1 MGNKDYAV
9 RLRLPE
15 ISAEEL
21 EGYTDYEDFLRRY
34 GNPVIIR
41 SKGQR
46 DMICMLREYYERLVL
61 DMEYCR
67 ESIRAGHWIYEFT
80 VTEEKRQ
87 ELAKCAAQRGMT
99 MDELLVSSIERT
111 FQQIEFDPETEP
123 PINKRI
129 DATAEK
135 IGGICLTR
143 YYPVYGE
150 ECQNENGADHIS
162 DGGEVLSGAE

>member
-1 MGNKDYAV
+1 MENKDYV
-9 RLRLPE
+9 MRLSLSE

-21 EGYTDYEDFLRRY
+21 EGCTDYEDFLRRY
-34 GNPVIIR
+34 GNPVIVR
-41 SKGQR
+41 TKNKN
-46 DMICMLREYYERLVL
+46 DMICMSREYYERFVL

-67 ESIRAGHWIYEFT
+67 ESCNAEQWVYEFT
-80 VTEEKRQ
+80 VTDEKKR

-111 FQQIEFDPETEP
+111 LRQIEFDPETEP

-129 DATAEK
+129 DAIAEK
-135 IGGICLTR
+135 IGGICLAR

-162 DGGEVLSGAE
+162 DGGEILSGAE